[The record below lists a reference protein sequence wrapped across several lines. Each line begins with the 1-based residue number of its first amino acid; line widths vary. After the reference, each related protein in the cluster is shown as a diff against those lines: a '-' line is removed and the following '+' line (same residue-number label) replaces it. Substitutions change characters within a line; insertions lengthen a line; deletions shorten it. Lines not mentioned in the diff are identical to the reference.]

1 MQLNTEGLKKY
12 IATEAPDEET
22 SEIANAVVN
31 ALENIE
37 INYITDISTGKI
49 YFQSPAFAFAGM
61 DGNAWYYIDLDELYS
76 SMGMDVNFSDL
87 METVKETSFNFEDY
101 IKNVL
106 SSVPLTSV
114 DDYSDFQQSIAV
126 FVDLFGDNSFQQ
138 QADGYTSQFNFSEN
152 GADIHFTL
160 KILEDNSEIS
170 GYDMNITV
178 GTGGTNYITASA
190 NQNDTNA
197 TVTFNLNVPDMLTMV
212 FNCGMTMEAT
222 NQTALS
228 QPSGNTINIM
238 DTLEDIE

>member
-1 MQLNTEGLKKY
+1 
-12 IATEAPDEET
+12 
-22 SEIANAVVN
+22 
-31 ALENIE
+31 
-37 INYITDISTGKI
+37 
-49 YFQSPAFAFAGM
+49 
-61 DGNAWYYIDLDELYS
+61 
-76 SMGMDVNFSDL
+76 